1 MASYNNKGHSK
12 HTRHIR
18 INHWM
23 LKTDAWRSL
32 KPSEIVVF
40 LILLERYNGGNNGM
54 IGLSIR
60 DAARLAHISQNTAS
74 RCLNTLIDKGF
85 VKRRYKGSFSQK
97 ARRAS
102 EYELTH
108 VPYGKSLATKEFAS
122 WKKQNTASIPMR
134 PSLNLGAIS
143 NEDVM

>member
-1 MASYNNKGHSK
+1 MASYNKKGRSK
-12 HTRHIR
+12 HTRHVR

-32 KPSEIVVF
+32 KPAEIAVF

-60 DAARLAHISQNTAS
+60 DAARLAHISQNTVSKSLQA
-74 RCLNTLIDKGF
+74 LIDKGF

-97 ARRAS
+97 VHRAS

-108 VPYGKSLATKEFAS
+108 VPYGKGLATKEFAS
-122 WKKQNTASIPMR
+122 WEKQNTASIPMR
-134 PSLNLGAIS
+134 PSLNLGAMS
-143 NEDVM
+143 NDDVM